1 MATFWHDLK
10 RELRDIWRNADNQWH
25 HLNIARRNLSRQG
38 HNLGYVVMII
48 GGTLPERSGPP
59 RSFLQR
65 QLPLPP
71 DPLSMQMVNSR
82 FQRLGDATNV
92 RGVILL
98 LDGLAAG
105 LATLQNLRRSMER
118 LREAGKEVIVFT
130 PYLNNASYFVA
141 TAANRIIVPP
151 GVEFE
156 AFGLRTE
163 ASFYKDALDKI
174 GVSFD
179 NIQISPYKSAFDM
192 FDKPDMSPELHEQLS
207 WLMDDRFALM
217 VEGMAAGR
225 GVPTAV
231 IQAAIDQ
238 APLPG
243 EQAVELGLIDAVAY
257 EDELPYLLA
266 DQTAEADEQGRKP
279 AKKRPKATL
288 TPWHT
293 AVGQLTQRY
302 RRVHPRKYIG
312 VISLEGMITMGESVQ
327 PPIDLPLPFIGGA
340 TAGEATLTQLL
351 REAEQDEEL
360 AALILHVDSGGGS
373 ALASDLI
380 WRQVDRLRQKR
391 PVLVYMGNAAASGG
405 YYVAASASH
414 IMAQTATITGS
425 IGVVMGRASTAGLY
439 EKLGIKQV
447 ALQRGAHA
455 HLYSDSGPLSAEDRQ
470 LFLELITR
478 SYTQFKQVVAQGRRL
493 PLEGLDEICHGRVWT
508 GRQAKAHELVD
519 SHGDFVDAIHQAAE
533 LAGLTINEHQ
543 TVPVYNLYG
552 SESQY
557 QLPNP
562 YEPAENLLKLF
573 TAERVQQL
581 QGPLYLWPVV
591 LQDRW

>member
-1 MATFWHDLK
+1 MTSFWHDLK
-10 RELRDIWRNADNQWH
+10 QELRDIWRGADNQWH
-25 HLNIARRNLSRQG
+25 HFNIALRNLNRQG
-38 HNLGYVVMII
+38 HNLGYVVMSI
-48 GGTLPERSGPP
+48 GGTLPERSAPP
-59 RSFLQR
+59 RSFIQR

-71 DPLSMQMVNSR
+71 EPLSMEKINSR
-82 FQRLGDATNV
+82 FQQLADATNV
-92 RGVILL
+92 QGVVIL
-98 LDGLAAG
+98 LDGLSTG
-105 LATLQNLRRSMER
+105 LATLQNLRRSIER
-118 LREAGKEVIVFT
+118 LRESGKEVVIFT

-141 TAANRIIVPP
+141 TAADRIITPP

-156 AFGLRTE
+156 VFGLHTE

-174 GVSFD
+174 GISFD

-192 FDKPDMSPELHEQLS
+192 FDKNDMSPELHEQLS
-207 WLMDDRFALM
+207 WLMDERFTIILDSMA
-217 VEGMAAGR
+217 EGR
-225 GVPTAV
+225 DVPTAV
-231 IQAAIDQ
+231 IQSAIDE
-238 APLPG
+238 APLPN
-243 EQAVELGLIDAVAY
+243 ERAAELDLIDAVAY
-257 EDELPYLLA
+257 EDELAYLLA
-266 DQTAEADEQGRKP
+266 DKSNTPPEG
-279 AKKRPKATL
+279 KRPQATL

-293 AVGQLTQRY
+293 AVGQLTRRY

-312 VISLEGMITMGESVQ
+312 VINIEGIITMGESVQ
-327 PPIDLPLPFIGGA
+327 PPIDLPIPLIGDA

-351 REAEQDEEL
+351 REAEQDEAL
-360 AALILHVDSGGGS
+360 AALILHVNSGGGS

-391 PVLVYMGNAAASGG
+391 PILVYMGNAAASGG
-405 YYVAASASH
+405 YYVAASANH
-414 IMAQTATITGS
+414 IMAQTTTITGS

-470 LFLELITR
+470 LFLEMITR
-478 SYTQFKQVVAQGRRL
+478 SYTQFKQVVAEGRGI
-493 PLEGLDEICHGRVWT
+493 PFEELDEICHGRVWT
-508 GRQAKAHELVD
+508 GRQAKAHQLVD
-519 SHGDFVDAIHQAAE
+519 SHGDFVDAIHKAAE
-533 LAGLTINEHQ
+533 LAGLTINEKQ

-552 SESQY
+552 STSNY

-573 TAERVQQL
+573 TAERLKQL

-591 LQDRW
+591 LRDK

>member
-1 MATFWHDLK
+1 MASFWHDLK
-10 RELRDIWRNADNQWH
+10 QELRDIWRGADNQWH
-25 HLNIARRNLSRQG
+25 HLSVAWRNLSRQG
-38 HNLGYVVMII
+38 HNLGYVVMSI

-92 RGVILL
+92 QGVVIL
-98 LDGLAAG
+98 LDGLATS
-105 LATLQNLRRSMER
+105 LATLQNLRRSIER
-118 LREAGKEVIVFT
+118 LRESGKEVVVFT

-141 TAANRIIVPP
+141 TAANRIVVPP

-156 AFGLRTE
+156 VFGLRTE
-163 ASFYKDALDKI
+163 ASFYKDSLDKI

-192 FDKPDMSPELHEQLS
+192 FDKSDMSPELHEQLS
-207 WLMDDRFALM
+207 WLMDERFAMM
-217 VEGMAAGR
+217 VDSMAEGR
-225 GVPTAV
+225 NVPTAV
-231 IQAAIDQ
+231 IQSAIDQ
-238 APLPG
+238 APLPP
-243 EQAVELGLIDAVAY
+243 ERAIELGLFDAVAY
-257 EDELPYLLA
+257 EDELAYLLA
-266 DQTAEADEQGRKP
+266 DKTQKKESEQEG
-279 AKKRPKATL
+279 KRPKATL

-293 AVGQLTQRY
+293 AVGQLTRRY

-327 PPIDLPLPFIGGA
+327 PPIDLPIPLIGGA

-405 YYVAASASH
+405 YYVAASANH

-455 HLYSDSGPLSAEDRQ
+455 HLYSDSGPLSQEDRQ
-470 LFLELITR
+470 LFLEMITR
-478 SYTQFKQVVAQGRRL
+478 SYTQFKQVVAKGRGL
-493 PLEGLDEICHGRVWT
+493 PFEELDPICHGRVWT

-519 SHGDFVDAIHQAAE
+519 SHGDFVDAIAQAAK
-533 LAGLTINEHQ
+533 LAGLTINEHE

-552 SESQY
+552 SSNNY

-591 LQDRW
+591 LRDKW